1 MLSAVQHQSKKEK
14 IMLETEI
21 KELTKA
27 INAATEAVKVLT
39 ESLRSPVNAATDCE
53 EEEPVKRQETLDD
66 PQDQDITAD
75 GLQAMCMK
83 AVRADEKNRQ
93 ITLSLSRSWKP
104 CSDGGSRSSKRQRV
118 TPLVG
123 LSRLGRG

>member
-1 MLSAVQHQSKKEK
+1 VPLMLSAVQHQSKKEK

-75 GLQAMCMK
+75 SLQTMCMK

-93 ITLSLSRSWKP
+93 KIKEII
-104 CSDGGSRSSKRQRV
+104 GGYGVDLIKDIPQDNY
-118 TPLVG
+118 PELIKK
-123 LSRLGRG
+123 LEALF

>member
-75 GLQAMCMK
+75 SLQTMCMK

-93 ITLSLSRSWKP
+93 KIKEII
-104 CSDGGSRSSKRQRV
+104 GGYGVDLIKDIPQDNY
-118 TPLVG
+118 PELIKK
-123 LSRLGRG
+123 LEALF

>member
-1 MLSAVQHQSKKEK
+1 
-14 IMLETEI
+14 MLETEI

-93 ITLSLSRSWKP
+93 KIKEII
-104 CSDGGSRSSKRQRV
+104 GGYGVDLIKDIPQDNY
-118 TPLVG
+118 PELIKK
-123 LSRLGRG
+123 LEALF

>member
-27 INAATEAVKVLT
+27 INAATEAVMMLT
-39 ESLRSPVNAATDCE
+39 ESLRSPFNIATDCE

-66 PQDQDITAD
+66 PQDQGITAD
-75 GLQAMCMK
+75 SLQAMCMK

-93 ITLSLSRSWKP
+93 KIKEII
-104 CSDGGSRSSKRQRV
+104 GGYGVDLIKDIPQENY
-118 TPLVG
+118 PELIKK
-123 LSRLGRG
+123 LEALF

>member
-93 ITLSLSRSWKP
+93 KIKEII
-104 CSDGGSRSSKRQRV
+104 GGYGVDLIKDISQENYPELIKK
-118 TPLVG
+118 LEA
-123 LSRLGRG
+123 LF